1 MTEYYLMNMNKY
13 DLGPCLSLNWVLGGW
28 CVLNAIEDIV
38 DVRDEYRYFGFEIKN
53 SAKINFVDIV
63 CHTDEEDND
72 FYSVNFYYR
81 SPLKST
87 LIRSYQEVCA
97 DRLLDLIEIETGLD
111 VQAAIKDFR
120 SKCYSDTKI
129 SI

>member
-1 MTEYYLMNMNKY
+1 MTGYYLMNMNEY
-13 DLGPCLSLNWVLGGW
+13 DLGPCPSLNWVLGGW
-28 CVLNAIEDIV
+28 CVLNAIEDIG

-63 CHTDEEDND
+63 CHTDEEDNN

-87 LIRSYQEVCA
+87 LISSYQEVCA
-97 DRLLDLIEIETGLD
+97 DRLLDLIEIETGLA

-120 SKCYSDTKI
+120 SKFYSDTKI
-129 SI
+129 Q